1 MRVTQS
7 MISQNSLRN
16 ISKSYEKLSKINEQA
31 QSGKRFTKT
40 SDDPVAAVKSLQYS
54 TAMFR
59 NEQYQTNLNEARNW
73 IDTSETSVTEIIDI
87 MSNIRDKVL
96 DAANGTK
103 QPEDLAAIGVEI
115 GQMKNQIIDAMN
127 TQMLGKFV
135 FNGTNTNVKPVVENA
150 DGTFTFNFE
159 NYTDANVVQSNISD
173 GITLNVN
180 SNPLSAFGGQSA
192 SGQNVIE
199 MLTDL
204 ENSLKNGTFTNS
216 DDALG
221 NIDQF
226 KEVMS
231 AERSD
236 LGARSNRIDL
246 VGSRLT
252 SQFEVLK
259 KAKSDAEDVESE
271 KAILDL
277 LQQETVNRAALAT
290 TAKVIQPS
298 LVDFLR

>member
-1 MRVTQS
+1 
-7 MISQNSLRN
+7 
-16 ISKSYEKLSKINEQA
+16 
-31 QSGKRFTKT
+31 
-40 SDDPVAAVKSLQYS
+40 
-54 TAMFR
+54 FR
-59 NEQYQTNLNEARNW
+59 NEQYKNNLNEAQNW

-103 QPEDLAAIGVEI
+103 QPEDLEAIGVEI
-115 GQMKNQIIDAMN
+115 GQMKKQIIDAMN

-150 DGTFTFNFE
+150 DGTYTFNFE
-159 NYTDANVVQSNISD
+159 NYTDSNAVQANISD

-180 SNPLSAFGGQSA
+180 SNPISAFGGQA

-204 ENSLKNGTFTNS
+204 ENSLKNGTFADS

-221 NIDQF
+221 SIDQF

-236 LGARSNRIDL
+236 LGARSNRVDL

-252 SQFEVLK
+252 SQYQVLK
-259 KAKSDAEDVESE
+259 NAKSDNEDVESE

>member
-1 MRVTQS
+1 MRVTQG

-31 QSGKRFTKT
+31 QTGKRFTKT

-54 TAMFR
+54 TALFR
-59 NEQYQTNLNEARNW
+59 NEQYKNNLNEAQNW

-150 DGTFTFNFE
+150 DGTYTFNFE
-159 NYTDANVVQSNISD
+159 NYTDANAVQANISD

-180 SNPLSAFGGQSA
+180 SNPISAFGGQA
-192 SGQNVIE
+192 NGQNVIE

-204 ENSLKNGTFTNS
+204 ENSLKNGTFANS
-216 DDALG
+216 DDALAS
-221 NIDQF
+221 IDQF

-236 LGARSNRIDL
+236 LGARSNRVDL

-259 KAKSDAEDVESE
+259 NAKSDNEDVESE

>member
-1 MRVTQS
+1 MRVTQG

-31 QSGKRFTKT
+31 QTGKRFTKT

-54 TAMFR
+54 TALFR
-59 NEQYQTNLNEARNW
+59 NEQYKNNLNEAQNW

-150 DGTFTFNFE
+150 DGTYTFNFE
-159 NYTDANVVQSNISD
+159 NYTDANAVQANISD
-173 GITLNVN
+173 GITLDVN
-180 SNPLSAFGGQSA
+180 SNPISAFGGQA
-192 SGQNVIE
+192 NGQNVIE

-204 ENSLKNGTFTNS
+204 ENSLKNGTFANS

-221 NIDQF
+221 SIDQF

-236 LGARSNRIDL
+236 LGARSNRVDL

-252 SQFEVLK
+252 SQYQVLK
-259 KAKSDAEDVESE
+259 NAKSDNEDVESE

>member
-1 MRVTQS
+1 MRVTQG

-31 QSGKRFTKT
+31 QTGRRFTNT

-54 TAMFR
+54 TALFR
-59 NEQYQTNLNEARNW
+59 NEQYKNNLNEAQNW

-115 GQMKNQIIDAMN
+115 GQMKNQIIDSMN

-150 DGTFTFNFE
+150 DGTYTFNFE
-159 NYTDANVVQSNISD
+159 NYTGANAVQANISD

-180 SNPLSAFGGQSA
+180 SNPISAFGGQA
-192 SGQNVIE
+192 NGQNVIE

-204 ENSLKNGTFTNS
+204 ENSLKNGTFANS

-221 NIDQF
+221 SIDQF

-236 LGARSNRIDL
+236 LGARSNRVDL

-252 SQFEVLK
+252 SQYQVLK
-259 KAKSDAEDVESE
+259 NAKSDNEDVESE

>member
-1 MRVTQS
+1 MRVTQG

-31 QSGKRFTKT
+31 QTGKRFTKT

-54 TAMFR
+54 TALFR
-59 NEQYQTNLNEARNW
+59 NEQYKNNLNEAQNW

-150 DGTFTFNFE
+150 DGTYTFNFE
-159 NYTDANVVQSNISD
+159 NYTDTNAVQANISD

-180 SNPLSAFGGQSA
+180 SNPISAFGGQA
-192 SGQNVIE
+192 NGQNVIE

-204 ENSLKNGTFTNS
+204 ENSLKNGTFANS

-221 NIDQF
+221 SIDQF

-236 LGARSNRIDL
+236 LGARSNRVDL

-252 SQFEVLK
+252 SQFQVLK
-259 KAKSDAEDVESE
+259 NAKSDNEDVESE

>member
-1 MRVTQS
+1 
-7 MISQNSLRN
+7 
-16 ISKSYEKLSKINEQA
+16 
-31 QSGKRFTKT
+31 
-40 SDDPVAAVKSLQYS
+40 
-54 TAMFR
+54 
-59 NEQYQTNLNEARNW
+59 
-73 IDTSETSVTEIIDI
+73 
-87 MSNIRDKVL
+87 
-96 DAANGTK
+96 
-103 QPEDLAAIGVEI
+103 
-115 GQMKNQIIDAMN
+115 MKNQIIDAMN

-150 DGTFTFNFE
+150 DGTYTFNFE
-159 NYTDANVVQSNISD
+159 NYTDANAVQANISD

-180 SNPLSAFGGQSA
+180 SNPISAFGGQA
-192 SGQNVIE
+192 NGQNVIE

-204 ENSLKNGTFTNS
+204 ENSLKNGTFANS

-221 NIDQF
+221 SIDQF

-236 LGARSNRIDL
+236 LGARSNRVDL

-252 SQFEVLK
+252 SQFQVLK
-259 KAKSDAEDVESE
+259 NAKSDNEDVESE

>member
-1 MRVTQS
+1 MRVTQG

-31 QSGKRFTKT
+31 QTGRRFTNT

-54 TAMFR
+54 TALFR
-59 NEQYQTNLNEARNW
+59 NEQYKNNLNEAQNW

-103 QPEDLAAIGVEI
+103 QPEDLEAIGVEI

-150 DGTFTFNFE
+150 DGTYTFNFE
-159 NYTDANVVQSNISD
+159 NYTDANAVQANISD

-180 SNPLSAFGGQSA
+180 SNPISAFGGQA
-192 SGQNVIE
+192 NGQNVIE

-204 ENSLKNGTFTNS
+204 ENSLKNGTFANS

-221 NIDQF
+221 SIDQF

-236 LGARSNRIDL
+236 LGARSNRVDL

-252 SQFEVLK
+252 SQYQVLK
-259 KAKSDAEDVESE
+259 NAKSDNEDVESE

>member
-1 MRVTQS
+1 MRVTQG

-31 QSGKRFTKT
+31 QTGRRFTNT

-54 TAMFR
+54 TALFR
-59 NEQYQTNLNEARNW
+59 NEQYKNNLNEAQNW

-150 DGTFTFNFE
+150 DGTYTFNFG
-159 NYTDANVVQSNISD
+159 NYTDANAVQANISD

-180 SNPLSAFGGQSA
+180 SNPISAFGGQA
-192 SGQNVIE
+192 NGQNVIE

-204 ENSLKNGTFTNS
+204 ENSLKNGTFANS

-221 NIDQF
+221 SIDQF

-236 LGARSNRIDL
+236 LGARSNRVDL

-252 SQFEVLK
+252 SQYQVLK
-259 KAKSDAEDVESE
+259 NAKSDNEDVESE

>member
-1 MRVTQS
+1 MRVTQG

-31 QSGKRFTKT
+31 QTGKRFTKT

-54 TAMFR
+54 TALFR
-59 NEQYQTNLNEARNW
+59 NEQYKNNLNEAQNW

-103 QPEDLAAIGVEI
+103 QPEDLEAIGVEI
-115 GQMKNQIIDAMN
+115 GQMKKQIIDAMN

-150 DGTFTFNFE
+150 DGTYTFNFE
-159 NYTDANVVQSNISD
+159 NYTDSNAVQANISD

-180 SNPLSAFGGQSA
+180 SNPISAFGGQA

-204 ENSLKNGTFTNS
+204 ENSLKNGTFADS

-221 NIDQF
+221 SIDQF

-236 LGARSNRIDL
+236 LGARSNRVDL

-252 SQFEVLK
+252 SQYQVLK
-259 KAKSDAEDVESE
+259 NSKSDNEDVESE

>member
-1 MRVTQS
+1 
-7 MISQNSLRN
+7 
-16 ISKSYEKLSKINEQA
+16 
-31 QSGKRFTKT
+31 
-40 SDDPVAAVKSLQYS
+40 
-54 TAMFR
+54 MFR
-59 NEQYQTNLNEARNW
+59 NEQYQKNLNEAQNW

-87 MSNIRDKVL
+87 MSNVRDKVL

-103 QPEDLAAIGVEI
+103 RPEDLATVGVEI
-115 GQMKNQIIDAMN
+115 GQMKKQIIDAMN

-159 NYTDANVVQSNISD
+159 NYTDANSVKSNISD

-180 SNPLSAFGGQSA
+180 SNPISAFGGQSA

-204 ENSLKNGTFTNS
+204 ENSLKNGTFANS

-221 NIDQF
+221 SIDQF

-236 LGARSNRIDL
+236 LGARSNRVDL

-259 KAKSDAEDVESE
+259 NAKSDNEDVESE
-271 KAILDL
+271 KAIIDL
-277 LQQETVNRAALAT
+277 LQQEVVNRVALAT

>member
-1 MRVTQS
+1 MRVTQG

-31 QSGKRFTKT
+31 QTGKRFTKT

-54 TAMFR
+54 TALFR
-59 NEQYQTNLNEARNW
+59 NEQYKNNLNEAQNW

-150 DGTFTFNFE
+150 DGTYTFNFE
-159 NYTDANVVQSNISD
+159 NYTDANAVQANISD

-180 SNPLSAFGGQSA
+180 SNPISAFGGQA
-192 SGQNVIE
+192 NGQNVIE

-204 ENSLKNGTFTNS
+204 ENSLKNGTFANS

-221 NIDQF
+221 SIDQF

-236 LGARSNRIDL
+236 LGARSNRVDL

-252 SQFEVLK
+252 SQYQVLK
-259 KAKSDAEDVESE
+259 NAKSDNEDVESE

>member
-1 MRVTQS
+1 MRVTQG

-31 QSGKRFTKT
+31 QTGKRFTKT

-54 TAMFR
+54 TALFR
-59 NEQYQTNLNEARNW
+59 NEQYKNNLNEAQNW

-103 QPEDLAAIGVEI
+103 QPEDLAAIGVEV
-115 GQMKNQIIDAMN
+115 GQMKKQIIDAMN

-135 FNGTNTNVKPVVENA
+135 FNGTSTNVKPVVENA
-150 DGTFTFNFE
+150 DGTYTFNFE
-159 NYTDANVVQSNISD
+159 NYTDANAVQANISD

-180 SNPLSAFGGQSA
+180 SNPISAFGGQA

-204 ENSLKNGTFTNS
+204 ENSLKNGTFANS
-216 DDALG
+216 DDALAS
-221 NIDQF
+221 IDQF

-236 LGARSNRIDL
+236 LGARSNRVDL

-252 SQFEVLK
+252 SQYEVLK
-259 KAKSDAEDVESE
+259 NAKSDNEDVESE

>member
-1 MRVTQS
+1 MRVTQG

-31 QSGKRFTKT
+31 QTGKRFTKT

-54 TAMFR
+54 TALFR
-59 NEQYQTNLNEARNW
+59 NEQYKNNLNEAQNW

-150 DGTFTFNFE
+150 DGTYTFNFE
-159 NYTDANVVQSNISD
+159 NYTDANVVQANISD

-180 SNPLSAFGGQSA
+180 SNPISAFGGQA
-192 SGQNVIE
+192 NGQNVIE

-204 ENSLKNGTFTNS
+204 ENSLKNGTFANS

-221 NIDQF
+221 SIDQF

-236 LGARSNRIDL
+236 LGARSNRVDL

-259 KAKSDAEDVESE
+259 NAKSDNEDVESE

>member
-1 MRVTQS
+1 MRVTQG

-31 QSGKRFTKT
+31 QTGKRFTKT

-54 TAMFR
+54 TALFR
-59 NEQYQTNLNEARNW
+59 NEQYKNNLNEAQNW

-115 GQMKNQIIDAMN
+115 GQMKKQIIDAMN

-150 DGTFTFNFE
+150 DGTYTFNFE
-159 NYTDANVVQSNISD
+159 NYTDANAVQANISD

-180 SNPLSAFGGQSA
+180 SNPISAFGGQA

-204 ENSLKNGTFTNS
+204 ENSLKNGTFANS
-216 DDALG
+216 DDAIG
-221 NIDQF
+221 SIDQF

-236 LGARSNRIDL
+236 LGARSNRVDL

-259 KAKSDAEDVESE
+259 NAKSDNEDVESE

>member
-1 MRVTQS
+1 MRVTQG

-31 QSGKRFTKT
+31 QTGRRFTKT

-54 TAMFR
+54 TALFR
-59 NEQYQTNLNEARNW
+59 NEQYKNNLNEAQNW

-103 QPEDLAAIGVEI
+103 QPEDLEAIGVEI

-150 DGTFTFNFE
+150 DGTYTINFE
-159 NYTDANVVQSNISD
+159 NYTDANAVQANISD

-180 SNPLSAFGGQSA
+180 SNPISAFGGQA
-192 SGQNVIE
+192 NGQNVIE

-204 ENSLKNGTFTNS
+204 ENSLKNGTFANS

-221 NIDQF
+221 SIDQF

-236 LGARSNRIDL
+236 LGARSNRVDL
-246 VGSRLT
+246 VASRLT
-252 SQFEVLK
+252 SQYQVLK
-259 KAKSDAEDVESE
+259 NAKSDNEDVESE

>member
-1 MRVTQS
+1 MRVTQG

-31 QSGKRFTKT
+31 QTGKRFTKT

-54 TAMFR
+54 TALFR
-59 NEQYQTNLNEARNW
+59 NEQYKNNLNEAQNW

-150 DGTFTFNFE
+150 DGTYTFNFE
-159 NYTDANVVQSNISD
+159 NYTDANAVQANISD

-180 SNPLSAFGGQSA
+180 SNPISAFGGQA
-192 SGQNVIE
+192 NGQNVIE
-199 MLTDL
+199 MLSDL
-204 ENSLKNGTFTNS
+204 ENSLKNGTFANS

-221 NIDQF
+221 SIDQF

-236 LGARSNRIDL
+236 LGARSNRVDL

-252 SQFEVLK
+252 SQYQVLK
-259 KAKSDAEDVESE
+259 NAKSDNEDVESE

>member
-1 MRVTQS
+1 MRVTQG

-31 QSGKRFTKT
+31 QTGKRFTKT

-54 TAMFR
+54 TALFR
-59 NEQYQTNLNEARNW
+59 NEQYKNNLNEAQNW

-150 DGTFTFNFE
+150 DGTYTFNFE
-159 NYTDANVVQSNISD
+159 NYTDANAVQANISD

-180 SNPLSAFGGQSA
+180 SNPISAFGGQA
-192 SGQNVIE
+192 NGQNVIE

-204 ENSLKNGTFTNS
+204 ENSLKNGTFANS

-221 NIDQF
+221 SIDQF

-236 LGARSNRIDL
+236 LGARSNRVDL

-252 SQFEVLK
+252 SQYQLLK
-259 KAKSDAEDVESE
+259 NAKSDNEDVESE

>member
-1 MRVTQS
+1 MRVTQG

-31 QSGKRFTKT
+31 QTGKRFTKT

-54 TAMFR
+54 TALFR
-59 NEQYQTNLNEARNW
+59 NEQYKNNLNEAQNW

-103 QPEDLAAIGVEI
+103 QPEDLEAIGVEI
-115 GQMKNQIIDAMN
+115 GQMKKQIIDAMN

-150 DGTFTFNFE
+150 DGTYTFNFE
-159 NYTDANVVQSNISD
+159 NYTDSNAVQANISD

-180 SNPLSAFGGQSA
+180 SNPISAFGGQA

-204 ENSLKNGTFTNS
+204 ENSLKNGTFADS

-221 NIDQF
+221 SIDQF

-236 LGARSNRIDL
+236 LGARSNRVDL

-252 SQFEVLK
+252 SQYQVLK
-259 KAKSDAEDVESE
+259 NAKSDNEDVESE

>member
-1 MRVTQS
+1 MRVTQG

-31 QSGKRFTKT
+31 QTGRRFTNT

-54 TAMFR
+54 TALFR
-59 NEQYQTNLNEARNW
+59 NEQYKNNLNEAQNW

-150 DGTFTFNFE
+150 DGTYTFNFE
-159 NYTDANVVQSNISD
+159 NYTDANVVQANISD

-180 SNPLSAFGGQSA
+180 SNPISAFGGQA
-192 SGQNVIE
+192 NGQNVIE

-204 ENSLKNGTFTNS
+204 ENSLKNGTFANS

-221 NIDQF
+221 SIDQF

-236 LGARSNRIDL
+236 LGARSNRVDL

-252 SQFEVLK
+252 SQYQVLK
-259 KAKSDAEDVESE
+259 NAKSDNEDVESE

>member
-1 MRVTQS
+1 MRVTQG

-31 QSGKRFTKT
+31 QTGRRFTKT

-54 TAMFR
+54 TALFR
-59 NEQYQTNLNEARNW
+59 NEQYKNNLNEAQNW

-103 QPEDLAAIGVEI
+103 QPEDLEAIGVEI

-150 DGTFTFNFE
+150 DGTYTFNFE
-159 NYTDANVVQSNISD
+159 NYTDANAVQANISD

-180 SNPLSAFGGQSA
+180 SNPISAFGGQA
-192 SGQNVIE
+192 NGQNVIE

-204 ENSLKNGTFTNS
+204 ENSLKNGTFANS

-221 NIDQF
+221 SIDQF

-236 LGARSNRIDL
+236 LGARSNRVDL
-246 VGSRLT
+246 VASRLT
-252 SQFEVLK
+252 SQYQVLK
-259 KAKSDAEDVESE
+259 NAKSDNEDVESE

>member
-1 MRVTQS
+1 MRVTQG

-31 QSGKRFTKT
+31 QTGKRFTKT

-54 TAMFR
+54 TALFR
-59 NEQYQTNLNEARNW
+59 NEQYKNNLNEAQNW

-115 GQMKNQIIDAMN
+115 SQMKNQIIDAMN

-150 DGTFTFNFE
+150 DGTYTFNFE
-159 NYTDANVVQSNISD
+159 NYTDANAVQANISD

-180 SNPLSAFGGQSA
+180 SNPISAFGGQA

-204 ENSLKNGTFTNS
+204 ENSLKNGTFANS

-221 NIDQF
+221 SIDQF

-236 LGARSNRIDL
+236 LGARSNRVDL

-259 KAKSDAEDVESE
+259 NAKSDNEDVESE

>member
-31 QSGKRFTKT
+31 QTGKRYTKT

-150 DGTFTFNFE
+150 DGTYTFNFE
-159 NYTDANVVQSNISD
+159 NYTDANAVQANISD

-180 SNPLSAFGGQSA
+180 SNPISAFGGQA
-192 SGQNVIE
+192 NGQNVIE

-204 ENSLKNGTFTNS
+204 ENSLKNGTFANS

-221 NIDQF
+221 SIDQF

-236 LGARSNRIDL
+236 LGARSNRVDL

-252 SQFEVLK
+252 SQYQVLK
-259 KAKSDAEDVESE
+259 NAKSDNEDVESE

>member
-1 MRVTQS
+1 MRVTQG

-31 QSGKRFTKT
+31 QTGKRFTKT

-54 TAMFR
+54 TALFR
-59 NEQYQTNLNEARNW
+59 NEQYKNNLNEAQNW

-103 QPEDLAAIGVEI
+103 QPEDLAAIGVEV
-115 GQMKNQIIDAMN
+115 GQMKKQIIDAMN

-135 FNGTNTNVKPVVENA
+135 FNGTSTNVKPVVENA
-150 DGTFTFNFE
+150 DGTYTFNFE
-159 NYTDANVVQSNISD
+159 NYTDANAVQANISD

-180 SNPLSAFGGQSA
+180 SNPISAFGGQA

-204 ENSLKNGTFTNS
+204 ENSLKNGTFANS
-216 DDALG
+216 DDALAS
-221 NIDQF
+221 IDQF

-236 LGARSNRIDL
+236 LGARSNRVDL

-259 KAKSDAEDVESE
+259 NAKSDNEDVESE

>member
-1 MRVTQS
+1 MRVTQG

-31 QSGKRFTKT
+31 QTGKRFTKT

-54 TAMFR
+54 TALFR
-59 NEQYQTNLNEARNW
+59 NEQYKNNLNEAQNW

-150 DGTFTFNFE
+150 DGTYTFNFE
-159 NYTDANVVQSNISD
+159 NYTDANAVQANISD

-180 SNPLSAFGGQSA
+180 SNPISAFGGQA

-204 ENSLKNGTFTNS
+204 ENSLKNGTFANS

-221 NIDQF
+221 SIDQF

-236 LGARSNRIDL
+236 LGARSNRVDL

-259 KAKSDAEDVESE
+259 NAKSDNEDVESE

-290 TAKVIQPS
+290 TAQVIQPS

>member
-1 MRVTQS
+1 MRVTQG

-31 QSGKRFTKT
+31 QTGKRFTKT

-54 TAMFR
+54 TALFR
-59 NEQYQTNLNEARNW
+59 NEQYKNNLNETQNW

-150 DGTFTFNFE
+150 DGTYTFNFE
-159 NYTDANVVQSNISD
+159 NYTDANAVQANISD

-180 SNPLSAFGGQSA
+180 SNPISAFGGQA
-192 SGQNVIE
+192 NGQNVIE

-204 ENSLKNGTFTNS
+204 ENSLKNGTFANS

-221 NIDQF
+221 SIDQF

-236 LGARSNRIDL
+236 LGARSNRVDL

-252 SQFEVLK
+252 SQYQVLK
-259 KAKSDAEDVESE
+259 NAKSDNEDVESE

>member
-1 MRVTQS
+1 MRVTQG

-31 QSGKRFTKT
+31 QTGRRFTKT

-54 TAMFR
+54 TALFR
-59 NEQYQTNLNEARNW
+59 NEQYKNNLNEAQNW

-150 DGTFTFNFE
+150 DGTYTFNFE
-159 NYTDANVVQSNISD
+159 NYTDANAVQANISD

-180 SNPLSAFGGQSA
+180 SNPISAFGGQA
-192 SGQNVIE
+192 NGQNVIE

-204 ENSLKNGTFTNS
+204 ENSLKNGTFANS

-221 NIDQF
+221 SIDQF

-236 LGARSNRIDL
+236 LGARSNRVDL

-252 SQFEVLK
+252 SQYQVLK
-259 KAKSDAEDVESE
+259 NAKSDNEDVESE

>member
-1 MRVTQS
+1 MRVTQG

-31 QSGKRFTKT
+31 QTGRRFTKT

-54 TAMFR
+54 TALFR
-59 NEQYQTNLNEARNW
+59 NEQYKNNLNEAQNW

-150 DGTFTFNFE
+150 DGTYTFNFE
-159 NYTDANVVQSNISD
+159 NYTDANAVQANISD

-180 SNPLSAFGGQSA
+180 SNPISAFGGQA
-192 SGQNVIE
+192 NGQNVIE

-204 ENSLKNGTFTNS
+204 ENSLKNGTFANS

-221 NIDQF
+221 SIDQF

-236 LGARSNRIDL
+236 LGARSNRVDL

-252 SQFEVLK
+252 SQFQVLK
-259 KAKSDAEDVESE
+259 NAKSDNEDVESE

>member
-1 MRVTQS
+1 MRVTQG

-31 QSGKRFTKT
+31 QTGRRFTNT

-54 TAMFR
+54 TALFR
-59 NEQYQTNLNEARNW
+59 NEQYKNNLNEAQNW

-150 DGTFTFNFE
+150 DGTYTFNFE
-159 NYTDANVVQSNISD
+159 NYTDANAVQANISD

-180 SNPLSAFGGQSA
+180 SNPISAFGGQA
-192 SGQNVIE
+192 NDQNVIE

-204 ENSLKNGTFTNS
+204 ENSLKNGTFANS

-221 NIDQF
+221 SIDQF

-236 LGARSNRIDL
+236 LGARSNRVDL

-252 SQFEVLK
+252 SQYQVLK
-259 KAKSDAEDVESE
+259 NAKSDNEDVESE

>member
-1 MRVTQS
+1 MRVTQG

-31 QSGKRFTKT
+31 QTGKRFTKT

-54 TAMFR
+54 TALFR
-59 NEQYQTNLNEARNW
+59 NEQYKNNLNEAQNW

-115 GQMKNQIIDAMN
+115 GQMKKQIIDAMN

-150 DGTFTFNFE
+150 DGTYTFNFE
-159 NYTDANVVQSNISD
+159 NYTDANAVQANISD

-180 SNPLSAFGGQSA
+180 SNPISAFGGQA

-204 ENSLKNGTFTNS
+204 ENSLKNGTFANS

-221 NIDQF
+221 SIDQF

-236 LGARSNRIDL
+236 LGARSNRVDL

-259 KAKSDAEDVESE
+259 NAKSDNEDVESE

>member
-1 MRVTQS
+1 MRVTQG

-31 QSGKRFTKT
+31 QTGRRFTNT

-54 TAMFR
+54 TALFR
-59 NEQYQTNLNEARNW
+59 NEQYKNNLNEAQNW

-150 DGTFTFNFE
+150 DGTYTFNFE
-159 NYTDANVVQSNISD
+159 NYTDANAVQANISD

-180 SNPLSAFGGQSA
+180 SNPISAFGGQA
-192 SGQNVIE
+192 NGQNVIE

-204 ENSLKNGTFTNS
+204 ENSLKNGTFANS

-221 NIDQF
+221 SIDQF

-236 LGARSNRIDL
+236 LGARSNRVDL

-252 SQFEVLK
+252 SQYQVLK
-259 KAKSDAEDVESE
+259 NAKSDNEDVESE